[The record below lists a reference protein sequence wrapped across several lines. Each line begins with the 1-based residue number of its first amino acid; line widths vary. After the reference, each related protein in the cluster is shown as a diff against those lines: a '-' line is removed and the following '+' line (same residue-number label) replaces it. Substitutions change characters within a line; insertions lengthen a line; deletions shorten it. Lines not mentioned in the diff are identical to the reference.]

1 MSKNQSD
8 QVHIDC
14 GVRLLKL
21 LEEALRRTGR
31 LLPVNADQVDSEEL
45 QATQHSPESGSQ
57 PSWYDDP
64 FAVIERGRRLI
75 AHPPLLVPN
84 TTASPTT
91 TNALALAAR
100 NGRPISKEIRL
111 IMDADRR
118 KSEGV

>member
-1 MSKNQSD
+1 MSKNQND

-14 GVRLLKL
+14 GVRLLDL

-31 LLPVNADQVDSEEL
+31 LLPVNAEQIDSERL
-45 QATQHSPESGSQ
+45 QATQYSPESGSQ

-64 FAVIERGRRLI
+64 FAVIERGRHLI
-75 AHPPLLVPN
+75 EHPPLLVPN
-84 TTASPTT
+84 TTAPSTT

-100 NGRPISKEIRL
+100 NGRPISKEVRQ

-118 KSEGV
+118 KSEDA